1 MKKRITALLLCL
13 VMVFSLIPTSVWAT
27 ESPATDAGSGGIE
40 ERDPNALTKEEVKA
54 ILQGSNALVAVKCIN
69 PNGGCN
75 VNPVKYGLAAS
86 TFTMEKNEENGYTL
100 TVETAPFVAAYSN
113 SGQGRGLPHDLYSA
127 ETLTWKLSRE
137 NDVWTVKP
145 AVEGVDDTILV
156 THIPEATYDV
166 LKGMKGGID
175 TRCVNKTTA
184 YTNYGVIAGL
194 VGESAASAQVVK
206 NADGAY
212 ILTIST
218 KNFADAASKHNDR
231 VHDLLT
237 GETANFVLSLKNDAG
252 KYVWTATPVTD
263 ADGICEVAHRVKVT
277 FDQNY
282 TNAPATTE
290 AMYKYNTAEVMGGA
304 FPADPSRSGYVF
316 QGWNTKADGTGDAF
330 SNATAVTE
338 DVTVYAQWG
347 QLHPVQLVIYRNGDT
362 SKAYKTVSLDP
373 QLKGTVIDLNDVDI
387 GKYYTGNY
395 EFYGWYDDGLWNIYK
410 ANVAAGKDAPAG
422 LTTKTVNGWTN
433 FKCMVYDYENVVYFQ
448 TKEAMEAYQADHS
461 KTEGIV
467 KSVKALHGSALPTV
481 DAPEATRAGYTFQY
495 WSREGQSV
503 NVTGQTVNGW
513 TNLYGVWKIVPHN
526 IYAFTRLNSAFAPLT
541 KAEFGGFIKLN
552 ATTLKDNLGLNV
564 EYNENGYISI
574 GKFNFDAMPLT
585 EDMYF
590 GDDAELDAVKAQ
602 SINLENGV
610 SADTA
615 DQIAWTFLY
624 QVDNSDYMTEAGYPT
639 DDENGYQLAGNL
651 NVAAVMFN
659 AGGDNVEN
667 MPAVNYTYDDGFYQ
681 IHDFYFAGKDFTL
694 PADPTRE
701 GYIFK
706 GWEATVIPGED
717 DADCYAD
724 PTTDAGAETQTLYK
738 AGDTYTITDGGV
750 IFTAQWEKKTYTIAA
765 SLYLNDSE
773 SPVMVDSGAYKWT
786 HRYGG
791 EYGVTIDYTEML
803 DTLKN
808 KALEADK
815 ANKPYD
821 AEITLY
827 FPGSDKVFNTA
838 VTTYGQNTARW
849 QEINGGNI
857 AYIKGVATT
866 SYEVIFKDENGN
878 EIETKIVEY
887 GKTVASVD
895 PDDKYGYNFVGW
907 VDQDGNAFTFDN
919 DGNSVTKITHK
930 TVLTAQWA
938 KKVYTI
944 GPDLRINGG
953 ETVKAPGKNYSWS
966 PRYSGEYQDVIDY
979 DKVFKDLTAKVE
991 EVDKDNDPSKIEIKL
1006 CFPGKT
1012 PANTDEG
1019 GLFNEVITYFGQ
1031 EGAGWNPGV
1040 KNTAYIWGYATT
1052 YYDVIFD
1059 SNGGTAVVTQK
1070 NVQYGTT
1077 ATEPENPTKY
1087 GYNFTGWVD
1096 EDGNAFDFDTKIT
1109 HKTVLTAQWAKKDYV
1124 IASDLRINGGDANLA
1139 DGKTYAWT
1147 HRYGGKFEETIDYQP
1162 MLDALKARAMKVD
1175 AANGPV
1181 DSVVTLCFPGSDKLF
1196 NDAVKTYGQDTAN
1209 WQAANNTA
1217 YIWGYATNVYAVTFN
1232 YGTEDI
1238 KNEILKVNF
1247 GDTITKSEPKRDGY
1261 KFTGWYDENGNLF
1274 DFATPITKSMTL
1286 TAGWEIIPHDIYAY
1300 ARLNSS
1306 FGQLTTSEWGDD
1318 IKLNAETLKNLGLEI
1333 GYNGNGYISIGKF
1346 TFNAMAL
1353 TDDLY
1358 FDDETTAAVLEAL
1371 KKDIVLETGV
1381 SADTAAKI
1389 AWTFLYQADDSEDSD
1404 YMYKSGYPATDKDSY
1419 QLSGNLF
1426 LAAAMFDAGDVGEDE
1441 VKGMPAVN
1449 YTFDDVFAIHDFYL
1463 PGTEIELPALERT
1476 GYTFLGWEVKVIPS
1490 DDVANYADADAEKTL
1505 VEAGKYTITEGGAIF
1520 TAQWK
1525 INTYNVTFDSNGG
1538 SAVESQ
1544 QVDYRAKV
1552 TKPAEPTREGYH
1564 FMGWFNGDKEW
1575 NFDED
1580 TMGAGDMT
1588 LTAKWEINEYTV
1600 SFDSK
1605 GGTKVDSQ
1613 IVKHGD
1619 TADKPS
1625 NPRRNGYVFK
1635 GWYLDGQKFDFST
1648 PITGDTT
1655 LTARWATK
1663 TSGGSNSSSDTTT
1676 KDNGKTVKSGKTF
1689 DGGIALYVGLSV
1701 LSATGSALVITKK
1714 KRG

>member
-13 VMVFSLIPTSVWAT
+13 VMVFSLIPTSVWA
-27 ESPATDAGSGGIE
+27 SDPPATDTGSGGVE
-40 ERDPNALTKEEVKA
+40 EQDPDALTEEGVKT
-54 ILQGSNALVAVKCIN
+54 ILMGSNALVAVKCIN

-86 TFTMEKNEENGYTL
+86 TFTMEENEENGYTL
-100 TVETAPFVAAYSN
+100 TVEAAPFVAAYSK

-127 ETLTWKLSRE
+127 ETLTWKLSLE

-166 LKGMKGGID
+166 LKSMQGGIN

-212 ILTIST
+212 ILTVST
-218 KNFADAASKHNDR
+218 KNFADSASKHNDR

-237 GETANFVLSLKNDAG
+237 GETANFVLSLSKNDAG
-252 KYVWTATPVTD
+252 KYVWTATPVTEL
-263 ADGICEVAHRVKVT
+263 DGICEVAHRVKVT

-282 TNAPATTE
+282 TNAPAATE
-290 AMYKYNTAEVMGGA
+290 AMYKYDTAEVMEGA

-330 SNATAVTE
+330 IEATAVTE

-347 QLHPVQLVIYRNGDT
+347 QLHPVKLVIYRNGDT

-373 QLKGTVIDLNDVDI
+373 QLKGTPIDLTQLKISD
-387 GKYYTGNY
+387 YYTGNY
-395 EFYGWYDDGLWNIYK
+395 KFYGWYNDGKWNEYLK
-410 ANVAAGKDAPAG
+410 NPDNAPAG
-422 LTTKTVNGWTN
+422 LEKITVNGWTN
-433 FKCMVYDYENVVYFQ
+433 LKCMVYDYETVVYFE
-448 TKEAMEAYQADHS
+448 TEEALKAYQADHS
-461 KTEGIV
+461 KTEGIM
-467 KSVKALHGSALPTV
+467 KTTTALHGSTLPTV
-481 DAPEATRAGYTFQY
+481 DAPDTNNRAGYTFQN

-503 NVTGQTVNGW
+503 DVTGQTVNGW
-513 TNLYGVWKIVPHN
+513 TNLYGNWTIIPHN
-526 IYAFTRLNSAFAPLT
+526 IYAFARLNSAFAPLT

-552 ATTLKDNLGLNV
+552 ATTLKDNLGLDV

-574 GKFNFDAMPLT
+574 GTFNFDAMPLT

-590 GDDAELDAVKAQ
+590 GDDAELTAVKAQ

-610 SADTA
+610 STGTA
-615 DQIAWTFLY
+615 EKIDWTFLY
-624 QVDNSDYMTEAGYPT
+624 QVDNSDYMTAAGYPT
-639 DDENGYQLAGNL
+639 NDETGYQLAGNM

-659 AGGDNVEN
+659 AGGDNVKN

-694 PADPTRE
+694 PTDPTRE

-706 GWEATVIPGED
+706 GWSAAVIPGED

-738 AGDTYTITDGGV
+738 AGDTYTITNGGV

-765 SLYLNDSE
+765 SLYVNDSA

-791 EYGVTIDYTEML
+791 EYGDTIDYQPMI
-803 DTLKN
+803 DALKAR
-808 KALEADK
+808 ALEVDAANEPYADATK
-815 ANKPYD
+815 V
-821 AEITLY
+821 TLY

-849 QEINGGNI
+849 QEINGSNI

-866 SYEVIFKDENGN
+866 SYEVIFKAEDGT

-887 GKTVASVD
+887 GKTVASAD
-895 PDDKYGYNFVGW
+895 PGDKYGYNFVGW

-919 DGNSVTKITHK
+919 DGNSVTEITRK

-979 DKVFKDLTAKVE
+979 DKVFEDLTAKVE
-991 EVDKDNDPSKIEIKL
+991 EVDAANEPSKIEIKL

-1031 EGAGWNPGV
+1031 EGASWNPGV

-1059 SNGGTAVVTQK
+1059 SNGGTAVGTQK

-1077 ATEPENPTKY
+1077 ATKPENPTRE
-1087 GYNFTGWVD
+1087 GYRFLGWFTK
-1096 EDGNAFDFDTKIT
+1096 DGKAFDF
-1109 HKTVLTAQWAKKDYV
+1109 
-1124 IASDLRINGGDANLA
+1124 S
-1139 DGKTYAWT
+1139 
-1147 HRYGGKFEETIDYQP
+1147 
-1162 MLDALKARAMKVD
+1162 
-1175 AANGPV
+1175 
-1181 DSVVTLCFPGSDKLF
+1181 
-1196 NDAVKTYGQDTAN
+1196 
-1209 WQAANNTA
+1209 
-1217 YIWGYATNVYAVTFN
+1217 
-1232 YGTEDI
+1232 
-1238 KNEILKVNF
+1238 
-1247 GDTITKSEPKRDGY
+1247 
-1261 KFTGWYDENGNLF
+1261 
-1274 DFATPITKSMTL
+1274 TPITKSMTL
-1286 TAGWEIIPHDIYAY
+1286 TAKWEIVNINAYIIPITSDGTQLVGDGFDMA
-1300 ARLNSS
+1300 LNTTTLGRVGLPGYEDEDAVRIHFATFASS
-1306 FGQLTTSEWGDD
+1306 AGLADADD
-1318 IKLNAETLKNLGLEI
+1318 YFPGTDPLVVKAVADLKNGLERRFAAGVNEAKADGI
-1333 GYNGNGYISIGKF
+1333 MSKTNWTYLHVGE
-1346 TFNAMAL
+1346 L
-1353 TDDLY
+1353 
-1358 FDDETTAAVLEAL
+1358 DDEE
-1371 KKDIVLETGV
+1371 
-1381 SADTAAKI
+1381 DTN
-1389 AWTFLYQADDSEDSD
+1389 F
-1404 YMYKSGYPATDKDSY
+1404 
-1419 QLSGNLF
+1419 LSGNLVF
-1426 LAAAMFDAGDVGEDE
+1426 YSARFVTEDSE
-1441 VKGMPAVN
+1441 HVTGMPNAEYTHNAVAV
-1449 YTFDDVFAIHDFYL
+1449 YDYYL
-1463 PGTEIELPALERT
+1463 DGETITIPDAVPERY
-1476 GYTFLGWEVKVIPS
+1476 GYDFLGWSVKAVPAEN
-1490 DDVANYADADAEKTL
+1490 DKLLKAGDTVTVDGDV
-1505 VEAGKYTITEGGAIF
+1505 VF

-1525 INTYNVTFDSNGG
+1525 L
-1538 SAVESQ
+1538 
-1544 QVDYRAKV
+1544 K
-1552 TKPAEPTREGYH
+1552 
-1564 FMGWFNGDKEW
+1564 
-1575 NFDED
+1575 
-1580 TMGAGDMT
+1580 
-1588 LTAKWEINEYTV
+1588 EYTV

-1613 IVKHGD
+1613 IVEHGS
-1619 TADKPS
+1619 TATKPR
-1625 NPRRNGYVFK
+1625 NPHRNDYTFK
-1635 GWYLDGQKFDFST
+1635 GWYLDGKKFDFST
-1648 PITGDTT
+1648 PITGDIT
-1655 LTARWATK
+1655 LVARWATK
-1663 TSGGSNSSSDTTT
+1663 TSGGSNGSSDTTT
-1676 KDNGKTVKSGKTF
+1676 KDNGKTVQSGKTF

>member
-13 VMVFSLIPTSVWAT
+13 VMVFSLIPTSVWA
-27 ESPATDAGSGGIE
+27 SDPPATDTGSGGVE
-40 ERDPNALTKEEVKA
+40 EQDPDALTEEGVKT
-54 ILQGSNALVAVKCIN
+54 ILMGSNALVAVKCIN

-86 TFTMEKNEENGYTL
+86 TFTMEENEENGYTL
-100 TVETAPFVAAYSN
+100 TVEAAPFVAAYSK

-127 ETLTWKLSRE
+127 ETLTWKLSLE

-166 LKGMKGGID
+166 LKSMQGGIN

-212 ILTIST
+212 ILTVST
-218 KNFADAASKHNDR
+218 KNFADSASKHNDR

-237 GETANFVLSLKNDAG
+237 GETANFVLSLSKNDAG
-252 KYVWTATPVTD
+252 KYVWTATPVTEL
-263 ADGICEVAHRVKVT
+263 DGICEVAHRVKVT

-282 TNAPATTE
+282 TNAPAATE
-290 AMYKYNTAEVMGGA
+290 AMYKYDTAEVMEGA

-347 QLHPVQLVIYRNGDT
+347 QLHPVKLVIYRNGDT

-373 QLKGTVIDLNDVDI
+373 QLKGTPIDLTQLKISD
-387 GKYYTGNY
+387 YYTGNY
-395 EFYGWYDDGLWNIYK
+395 KFYGWYNDGKWNEYLK
-410 ANVAAGKDAPAG
+410 NPDNAPAG
-422 LTTKTVNGWTN
+422 LEKITVNGWTN
-433 FKCMVYDYENVVYFQ
+433 LKCMVYDYETVVYFE
-448 TKEAMEAYQADHS
+448 TEEALKAYQADHS
-461 KTEGIV
+461 KTEGIM
-467 KSVKALHGSALPTV
+467 KTTTALHGSTLPTV
-481 DAPEATRAGYTFQY
+481 DAPDTNNRAGYTFQN

-503 NVTGQTVNGW
+503 DVTGQTVNGW
-513 TNLYGVWKIVPHN
+513 TNLYGNWTIIPHN
-526 IYAFTRLNSAFAPLT
+526 IYAFARLNSAFAPLT

-552 ATTLKDNLGLNV
+552 ATTLKDNLGLDV

-574 GKFNFDAMPLT
+574 GTFNFDAMPLT

-590 GDDAELDAVKAQ
+590 GDDAELTAVKAQ

-610 SADTA
+610 STGTA
-615 DQIAWTFLY
+615 EKIDWTFLY
-624 QVDNSDYMTEAGYPT
+624 QVDNSDYMTAAGYPT
-639 DDENGYQLAGNL
+639 NDESGYQLAGNM

-659 AGGDNVEN
+659 AGGDNVKN

-694 PADPTRE
+694 PTDPTRE

-706 GWEATVIPGED
+706 GWSAAVIPGED

-738 AGDTYTITDGGV
+738 AGDTYTITNGGV

-765 SLYLNDSE
+765 SLYVNDSA

-791 EYGVTIDYTEML
+791 EYGDTIDYQPMI
-803 DTLKN
+803 DALKAR
-808 KALEADK
+808 ALEVDAANEPYADATK
-815 ANKPYD
+815 V
-821 AEITLY
+821 TLY

-849 QEINGGNI
+849 QEINGSNI

-866 SYEVIFKDENGN
+866 SYEVIFKAEDGT

-887 GKTVASVD
+887 GKTVASAD
-895 PDDKYGYNFVGW
+895 PGDKYGYNFVGW

-919 DGNSVTKITHK
+919 DGNSVTEITRK

-979 DKVFKDLTAKVE
+979 DKVFEDLTAKVE
-991 EVDKDNDPSKIEIKL
+991 EVDAANEPSKIEIKL

-1031 EGAGWNPGV
+1031 EGASWNPGV

-1059 SNGGTAVVTQK
+1059 SNGGTAVGTQK

-1077 ATEPENPTKY
+1077 ATKPENPTRE
-1087 GYNFTGWVD
+1087 GYRFLGWFTK
-1096 EDGNAFDFDTKIT
+1096 DGKAFDF
-1109 HKTVLTAQWAKKDYV
+1109 
-1124 IASDLRINGGDANLA
+1124 S
-1139 DGKTYAWT
+1139 
-1147 HRYGGKFEETIDYQP
+1147 
-1162 MLDALKARAMKVD
+1162 
-1175 AANGPV
+1175 
-1181 DSVVTLCFPGSDKLF
+1181 
-1196 NDAVKTYGQDTAN
+1196 
-1209 WQAANNTA
+1209 
-1217 YIWGYATNVYAVTFN
+1217 
-1232 YGTEDI
+1232 
-1238 KNEILKVNF
+1238 
-1247 GDTITKSEPKRDGY
+1247 
-1261 KFTGWYDENGNLF
+1261 
-1274 DFATPITKSMTL
+1274 TPITKSMTL
-1286 TAGWEIIPHDIYAY
+1286 TAKWEIVNINAYIIPITSDGTQLVGDGFDMA
-1300 ARLNSS
+1300 LNTTTLGRVGLPGYEDEDAVRIHFATFASS
-1306 FGQLTTSEWGDD
+1306 AGLADADD
-1318 IKLNAETLKNLGLEI
+1318 YFPGTDPLVVKAVADLKNGLERRFAAGVNEAKADGI
-1333 GYNGNGYISIGKF
+1333 MSKTNWTYLHVGE
-1346 TFNAMAL
+1346 L
-1353 TDDLY
+1353 
-1358 FDDETTAAVLEAL
+1358 DDEE
-1371 KKDIVLETGV
+1371 
-1381 SADTAAKI
+1381 DTN
-1389 AWTFLYQADDSEDSD
+1389 F
-1404 YMYKSGYPATDKDSY
+1404 
-1419 QLSGNLF
+1419 LSGNLVF
-1426 LAAAMFDAGDVGEDE
+1426 YSARFVTEDSE
-1441 VKGMPAVN
+1441 HVTGMPNAEYTHNAVAV
-1449 YTFDDVFAIHDFYL
+1449 YDYYL
-1463 PGTEIELPALERT
+1463 DGETITIPDAVPERY
-1476 GYTFLGWEVKVIPS
+1476 GYDFLGWSVKAVPAEN
-1490 DDVANYADADAEKTL
+1490 DKLLKAGDTVTVDGDV
-1505 VEAGKYTITEGGAIF
+1505 VF

-1525 INTYNVTFDSNGG
+1525 L
-1538 SAVESQ
+1538 
-1544 QVDYRAKV
+1544 K
-1552 TKPAEPTREGYH
+1552 
-1564 FMGWFNGDKEW
+1564 
-1575 NFDED
+1575 
-1580 TMGAGDMT
+1580 
-1588 LTAKWEINEYTV
+1588 EYTV

-1613 IVKHGD
+1613 IVEHGS
-1619 TADKPS
+1619 TATKPR
-1625 NPRRNGYVFK
+1625 NPHRNDYTFK
-1635 GWYLDGQKFDFST
+1635 GWYLDGKKFDFST
-1648 PITGDTT
+1648 PITGDIT
-1655 LTARWATK
+1655 LVARWATK
-1663 TSGGSNSSSDTTT
+1663 TSGGSNGSSDTTT
-1676 KDNGKTVKSGKTF
+1676 KDNGKTVQSGKTF

>member
-1 MKKRITALLLCL
+1 MVRTALTANNGLRGGN
-13 VMVFSLIPTSVWAT
+13 SVGKFVKVSDTKYTVTIGA
-27 ESPATDAGSGGIE
+27 EGFLPAFQKRTGHE
-40 ERDPNALTKEEVKA
+40 
-54 ILQGSNALVAVKCIN
+54 
-69 PNGGCN
+69 
-75 VNPVKYGLAAS
+75 
-86 TFTMEKNEENGYTL
+86 
-100 TVETAPFVAAYSN
+100 
-113 SGQGRGLPHDLYSA
+113 HDLYSA
-127 ETLTWKLSRE
+127 KTLTWVLTYEEGKWVANPETL
-137 NDVWTVKP
+137 
-145 AVEGVDDTILV
+145 GVDDTILV

-166 LKGMKGGID
+166 LKGMEGGIN
-175 TRCVNKTTA
+175 TRCVNKTSA

-212 ILTIST
+212 ILTVST
-218 KNFADAASKHNDR
+218 KNFADSASKHNDR

-237 GETANFVLSLKNDAG
+237 GETANFVLSLSKNDAG
-252 KYVWTATPVTD
+252 KYVWTATPVTEL
-263 ADGICEVAHRVKVT
+263 DGICEVAHRVKVT

-282 TNAPATTE
+282 TNAPAATE
-290 AMYKYNTAEVMGGA
+290 AMYKYDTAEVMEGA

-330 SNATAVTE
+330 IEATAVTE

-347 QLHPVQLVIYRNGDT
+347 QLHPVKLVIYRNGDT

-373 QLKGTVIDLNDVDI
+373 QLKGTPIDLTQLKISD
-387 GKYYTGNY
+387 YYTGNY
-395 EFYGWYDDGLWNIYK
+395 KFYGWYNDGKWNEYLK
-410 ANVAAGKDAPAG
+410 NPDNAPAG
-422 LTTKTVNGWTN
+422 LEKITVNGWTN
-433 FKCMVYDYENVVYFQ
+433 LKCMVYDYETVVYFE
-448 TKEAMEAYQADHS
+448 TEEALKAYQADHS
-461 KTEGIV
+461 KTEGIM
-467 KSVKALHGSALPTV
+467 KTTTALHGSTLPTV
-481 DAPEATRAGYTFQY
+481 DAPDTNNRAGYTFQN

-503 NVTGQTVNGW
+503 DVAGQTVNGW
-513 TNLYGVWKIVPHN
+513 TNLYGNWTITPHN

-738 AGDTYTITDGGV
+738 AGGTYTITDGGV

-791 EYGVTIDYTEML
+791 KYGDTIDYQPMI
-803 DTLKN
+803 DALKAR
-808 KALEADK
+808 ALEVDAANEPYADATK
-815 ANKPYD
+815 V
-821 AEITLY
+821 TLY

-849 QEINGGNI
+849 QEINRSNI
-857 AYIKGVATT
+857 AYIKGVVTT
-866 SYEVIFKDENGN
+866 SYQVIFKAEDGT

-887 GKTVASVD
+887 GKTVASAA
-895 PDDKYGYNFVGW
+895 PGEKYGYNFVGW

-919 DGNSVTKITHK
+919 DGNSVTEITRK

-966 PRYSGEYQDVIDY
+966 PRYSGEYQDVINY
-979 DKVFKDLTAKVE
+979 NKVFEDLTAKVE
-991 EVDKDNDPSKIEIKL
+991 EVDKDNEPSKIEIKL

-1019 GLFNEVITYFGQ
+1019 GLFNEVITRFGQ
-1031 EGAGWNPGV
+1031 EGASWNPGV

-1059 SNGGTAVVTQK
+1059 SNGGTAVDTQK

-1077 ATEPENPTKY
+1077 ATKPENPTRE
-1087 GYNFTGWVD
+1087 GYRFLGWFTK
-1096 EDGNAFDFDTKIT
+1096 DGKAFDF
-1109 HKTVLTAQWAKKDYV
+1109 
-1124 IASDLRINGGDANLA
+1124 S
-1139 DGKTYAWT
+1139 
-1147 HRYGGKFEETIDYQP
+1147 
-1162 MLDALKARAMKVD
+1162 
-1175 AANGPV
+1175 
-1181 DSVVTLCFPGSDKLF
+1181 
-1196 NDAVKTYGQDTAN
+1196 
-1209 WQAANNTA
+1209 
-1217 YIWGYATNVYAVTFN
+1217 
-1232 YGTEDI
+1232 
-1238 KNEILKVNF
+1238 
-1247 GDTITKSEPKRDGY
+1247 
-1261 KFTGWYDENGNLF
+1261 
-1274 DFATPITKSMTL
+1274 TPITKSMTL
-1286 TAGWEIIPHDIYAY
+1286 TAKWEIVNVDAYIIPITSDGTQLVGDGFDMALAASTLSRVGLPGYEDEDAVRIHFATF
-1300 ARLNSS
+1300 ASS
-1306 FGQLTTSEWGDD
+1306 AGLADADD
-1318 IKLNAETLKNLGLEI
+1318 YFPGTDPLVVKAVADLKNGLERRFAAGVNEAKADGI
-1333 GYNGNGYISIGKF
+1333 MSK
-1346 TFNAMAL
+1346 
-1353 TDDLY
+1353 TDWTYLHVGEL
-1358 FDDETTAAVLEAL
+1358 DDEE
-1371 KKDIVLETGV
+1371 
-1381 SADTAAKI
+1381 DTN
-1389 AWTFLYQADDSEDSD
+1389 F
-1404 YMYKSGYPATDKDSY
+1404 
-1419 QLSGNLF
+1419 LSGNLVF
-1426 LAAAMFDAGDVGEDE
+1426 YSARFVTEDSE
-1441 VKGMPAVN
+1441 HVTGMPNAEYTHNAVAV
-1449 YTFDDVFAIHDFYL
+1449 YDYYL
-1463 PGTEIELPALERT
+1463 DGETITIPDAVPERY
-1476 GYTFLGWEVKVIPS
+1476 GYDFLGWSVKAVPAEN
-1490 DDVANYADADAEKTL
+1490 DKLLKAGDTVTVDGDV
-1505 VEAGKYTITEGGAIF
+1505 VF

-1525 INTYNVTFDSNGG
+1525 L
-1538 SAVESQ
+1538 
-1544 QVDYRAKV
+1544 K
-1552 TKPAEPTREGYH
+1552 
-1564 FMGWFNGDKEW
+1564 
-1575 NFDED
+1575 
-1580 TMGAGDMT
+1580 
-1588 LTAKWEINEYTV
+1588 EYTV

-1613 IVKHGD
+1613 IVEHGS
-1619 TADKPS
+1619 TATKPR
-1625 NPRRNGYVFK
+1625 NPHRNDYTFK
-1635 GWYLDGQKFDFST
+1635 GWYLDGKKFDFST
-1648 PITGDTT
+1648 PITGDIT
-1655 LTARWATK
+1655 LVARWATK

-1676 KDNGKTVKSGKTF
+1676 KDNGKTVQSGKTF